1 MTLVTD
7 APRDIRTV
15 RAAAAGGLHAVAA
28 PGLPPSVEWTGDA
41 VRVIDQRRLPGELVL
56 RDLRTVEDVVDAIAT
71 LAVRGANV
79 IGTTGAFG
87 VVLGLRAGRPL
98 DEVAALVARTR
109 PTAVNLQVAVDVV
122 AAAARAG
129 RDPLAAALGLLEADR
144 EQCRRIGEAGRVEL
158 AGRTRLLTHCNTG
171 RLATTGIGTALGIV
185 HAKAQ
190 AGEDVHV
197 LATETRPLRQ
207 GARLTAWELQRSG
220 VDVQVLP
227 DGAAAAALLGGLV
240 DAVVVGA
247 DRIAANGDTANK
259 VGTLGLALAAR
270 HAGVPFYVAAT
281 LNAVDLGLRD
291 GGAIPIET
299 RAASEVLD
307 RPGDLDVPVWNPAF
321 DVTPGALVTGIVT
334 EAGVLRPPFTTSLAA
349 AVLAGGPTPEEL
361 V

>member
-1 MTLVTD
+1 MTD
-7 APRDIRTV
+7 APRDLHLAEPHPDAP
-15 RAAAAGGLHAVAA
+15 RAGRADP

-41 VRVIDQRRLPGELVL
+41 VRVIDQRRLPGALVL
-56 RDLRTVEDVVDAIAT
+56 RDLRTVEDVVEAIAT

-79 IGTTGAFG
+79 IGTTGALG

-98 DEVAALVARTR
+98 DEVATLVARTR

-129 RDPLAAALGLLEADR
+129 RDPLAAALGLLAADR

-190 AGEDVHV
+190 AGEEVHV

-207 GARLTAWELQRSG
+207 GARLTAWELHRSG
-220 VDVQVLP
+220 VDVRVLP

-247 DRIAANGDTANK
+247 DRIASNGDTANK
-259 VGTLGLALAAR
+259 VGTLALALAAR

-281 LNAVDLGLRD
+281 LNAVDLGLVD
-291 GGAIPIET
+291 GASIPIET
-299 RAASEVLD
+299 RAAAEVLD
-307 RPGDLDVPVWNPAF
+307 GPGDVDVPVWNPAF
-321 DVTPGALVTGIVT
+321 DVTPGDLVTGIVT
-334 EAGVLRPPFTTSLAA
+334 EAGVLRPPFAVSLPA
-349 AVLAGGPTPEEL
+349 AVRAARASTDRPAP
-361 V
+361 